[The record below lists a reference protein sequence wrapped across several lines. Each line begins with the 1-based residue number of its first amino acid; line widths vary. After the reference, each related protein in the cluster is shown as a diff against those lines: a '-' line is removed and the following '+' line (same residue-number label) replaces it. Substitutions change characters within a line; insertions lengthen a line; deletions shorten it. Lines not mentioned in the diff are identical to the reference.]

1 MQDRA
6 RSVARQLAHEFLQRG
21 DTLGWFEVLYAG
33 AHGDA
38 QAIQWADMTSNPNLV
53 SWLED
58 HTPDEEKRRTL
69 VIGCGLGDDA
79 EELARRGFEVTAFD
93 ISSTAIAWCQRRFP
107 DSAVQYVVAD
117 LFDSPP
123 SWKSGFDFVLESYTL
138 QVLPP
143 EARAQAIT
151 HIGEYVAVEGSL
163 LVICRGR
170 SLEEHPGLMPWPL
183 TKEELDLF
191 LRTGLQQVQF
201 EDYMDQEDPPTRRF
215 RAQYHRSSR

>member
-1 MQDRA
+1 MKDQA
-6 RSVARQLAHEFLQRG
+6 RSVARRLVNEFLQRG
-21 DTLGWFEVLYAG
+21 DSFGWFEALYTE
-33 AHGDA
+33 AHGNA

-53 SWLED
+53 SWLEGHASD
-58 HTPDEEKRRTL
+58 GEGRRAL

-93 ISSTAIAWCQRRFP
+93 ISPTAIAWCQKRFP
-107 DSAVQYVVAD
+107 DSAVQYVVAN

-143 EARAQAIT
+143 EVRTQAIMR
-151 HIGEYVAVEGSL
+151 IGEYVAAEGCL

-170 SLEEHPGLMPWPL
+170 SPEESPGLMPWPL
-183 TKEELDLF
+183 MKEELDQF

-215 RAQYHRSSR
+215 RVQYRRNSR